1 MYSSFYDL
9 EASSHVAT
17 IRQLHQVLEA
27 NLHVLE
33 EVCVRIT
40 IAKDNLDQIINNLK
54 FFRPKIS
61 KFNANR
67 FEKCEWLYFP
77 FFNYWNVELFPF
89 FNRAIK
95 FIDMAVI
102 NLMGKCLR
110 KIIMKFVFESQ
121 HWIIITSVKKK
132 EMPHYKFCPRKK
144 DSGCPS
150 TSTHCVFH
158 FCNVRKK
165 TRYA

>member
-67 FEKCEWLYFP
+67 FEWLYFP

-121 HWIIITSVKKK
+121 HCQLN
-132 EMPHYKFCPRKK
+132 MNHYNKC
-144 DSGCPS
+144 
-150 TSTHCVFH
+150 
-158 FCNVRKK
+158 
-165 TRYA
+165 

>member
-40 IAKDNLDQIINNLK
+40 MTKDNLDQIIKYLQ

-67 FEKCEWLYFP
+67 KGDEKG
-77 FFNYWNVELFPF
+77 N
-89 FNRAIK
+89 
-95 FIDMAVI
+95 
-102 NLMGKCLR
+102 
-110 KIIMKFVFESQ
+110 
-121 HWIIITSVKKK
+121 
-132 EMPHYKFCPRKK
+132 
-144 DSGCPS
+144 DSI
-150 TSTHCVFH
+150 FH
-158 FCNVRKK
+158 FSIIEMLSYSRFSKGQ
-165 TRYA
+165 

>member
-54 FFRPKIS
+54 FS
-61 KFNANR
+61 GQKFQ
-67 FEKCEWLYFP
+67 
-77 FFNYWNVELFPF
+77 
-89 FNRAIK
+89 
-95 FIDMAVI
+95 
-102 NLMGKCLR
+102 NLMQTDLR
-110 KIIMKFVFESQ
+110 SGN
-121 HWIIITSVKKK
+121 
-132 EMPHYKFCPRKK
+132 
-144 DSGCPS
+144 DSI
-150 TSTHCVFH
+150 FH
-158 FCNVRKK
+158 FSIIEMLS
-165 TRYA
+165 YSPFSIGQ

>member
-40 IAKDNLDQIINNLK
+40 MTKDNLDQIINNLQY
-54 FFRPKIS
+54 FRPKIS

-67 FEKCEWLYFP
+67 KGDEKGDDSIFHFP
-77 FFNYWNVELFPF
+77 FFNYWNVELSPF
-89 FNRAIK
+89 FKRAIK

-121 HWIIITSVKKK
+121 H
-132 EMPHYKFCPRKK
+132 CQL
-144 DSGCPS
+144 
-150 TSTHCVFH
+150 
-158 FCNVRKK
+158 
-165 TRYA
+165 

>member
-40 IAKDNLDQIINNLK
+40 IAKDNLDQIINTLK

-102 NLMGKCLR
+102 KLMGKCLR

-121 HWIIITSVKKK
+121 HCQLN
-132 EMPHYKFCPRKK
+132 MNHYNKC
-144 DSGCPS
+144 
-150 TSTHCVFH
+150 
-158 FCNVRKK
+158 
-165 TRYA
+165 

>member
-40 IAKDNLDQIINNLK
+40 MTKDNLDQIINNLQ

-67 FEKCEWLYFP
+67 KGDDSIFHFSIIEMLSYSP
-77 FFNYWNVELFPF
+77 FSK
-89 FNRAIK
+89 RAIK

-121 HWIIITSVKKK
+121 HCQLN
-132 EMPHYKFCPRKK
+132 MNHYYNNKC
-144 DSGCPS
+144 
-150 TSTHCVFH
+150 
-158 FCNVRKK
+158 
-165 TRYA
+165 